1 MFNYIFICDDSMK
14 YITVYIP
21 LVFVTIQRIT
31 FNARCAFYGSSSVD
45 KLGKRSAEV
54 VRVQK
59 PAGIVRS
66 LQRLGYG
73 LYGPRFEYRRRERCI
88 LLCKTLMSSLG
99 LSQRPERLEEEL
111 FPGGKSFGT

>member
-14 YITVYIP
+14 YIRVYIP

-31 FNARCAFYGSSSVD
+31 FNARCAFYGSSTVD

-73 LYGPRFEYRRRERCI
+73 LHGPGIEYWWERDFPQTSRPVLVPTQPPI
-88 LLCKTLMSSLG
+88 QLLPG
-99 LSQRPERLEEEL
+99 L
-111 FPGGKSFGT
+111 FDGGKAT